1 MVSGQ
6 RYSVCGSPRASSPE
20 LHTRTASLEERLA
33 RPDGLIFDLDGTLVD
48 TVTARIG
55 GWLEA
60 FRGAGIAAE
69 REQIAP
75 LIGMDGKRLAREVAS
90 FAGRE
95 LSDEEVERID
105 RAAGEAF
112 DRLNRAPRALP
123 GVHEAIAA
131 IEASGLR
138 WVIAT
143 SSRREQVATS
153 VAALGL
159 DREPLIVDGSQVEH
173 AKPAPD
179 LLLLA
184 VQRLGARP
192 EGCWAIGD
200 STWDMRAAEAAGMT
214 GIGVLAGA
222 AVDRDALLE
231 AGAALVVATL
241 FGLAELLRGHEAS

>member
-1 MVSGQ
+1 MN
-6 RYSVCGSPRASSPE
+6 AM
-20 LHTRTASLEERLA
+20 
-33 RPDGLIFDLDGTLVD
+33 IFDLDGTLVD
-48 TVTARIG
+48 TVTARIE

-60 FRGAGIAAE
+60 LRGAGIAAA
-69 REQIAP
+69 RDQIAP
-75 LIGMDGKRLAREVAS
+75 LIGMDGKRLAREVAA
-90 FAGRE
+90 AGGRQ
-95 LSDEEVERID
+95 LSDAEVERID

-131 IEASGLR
+131 IEAAGLR
-138 WVIAT
+138 WIIAT
-143 SSRREQVATS
+143 SSRKEQVATS

-159 DREPLIVDGSQVEH
+159 DHEPLIVDGSEVEH

-184 VQRLGARP
+184 AERLGARP
-192 EGCWAIGD
+192 AGCWAIGD

-222 AVDRDALLE
+222 AVDQDALLE
-231 AGAALVVATL
+231 AGAARVVATL
-241 FGLAELLRGHEAS
+241 AELSRLLPGAKAP